1 MGGGLAFLTKKSFNP
16 ANWRNQREVWEARQN
31 AETEKRRISERDAQL
46 KREREEEDLAR
57 VVGGEE
63 GGGRKALSF
72 MYDAGKVPGLERKKG
87 GGDDEE
93 EDYNNNGKH
102 QKNQDGETSLYE
114 RQPGDDDAAAAFRAM
129 LAKGIPTETEKSDN
143 GPQSMTAGEA
153 ALKGDGEEE
162 SKTEDEKD
170 FKPDNR
176 TKLEKAVGRGIN
188 SGSGLTLAQQME
200 RFPMLKGAPVALEK
214 GKGGDD
220 EKETDAA
227 TSSLVFK
234 PFGSQI
240 RNVKCLKCG
249 KWGHSKGDRECE
261 AEWNPFNMTSSI
273 PTAAPQPPA
282 KCEPVP
288 NSTVAQKLE
297 VSQKTSSDEQRDN
310 RDKKRRR
317 KDDRK
322 HRKKKKHK
330 SHHKRRR
337 KRSRYYSSDE
347 SSTSSHSSNDSDS
360 TGSRRH
366 RRKESSK
373 HRSST
378 RRHEKKRSK
387 HERRRHRS
395 PSSSSVSVTIL
406 ATICLLPLLLG
417 VSNAFNYIGMSS
429 RKRKQSTTLLFSS
442 EDTRLDEKLATTPPK
457 DALALLDEAKK
468 LRAEASMI
476 QQQLILE
483 KEEMIRKERA
493 KVDSLIDALLFH
505 GSNTERFGDDSESEA
520 KSKQQLI
527 NTEEQVANLLISTR
541 LSYEMVNQMFDRIC
555 EQSNRPQS
563 IDSCS
568 PLLSLLLDASC
579 KVDVIER
586 KDNPNKRWNQRVE
599 RDLRRKLFA
608 LGYGIRIEDVE
619 KEKNGI
625 RSSSIHGDRDL
636 Y

>member
-1 MGGGLAFLTKKSFNP
+1 MGCGLAFLTKKSFNP

-87 GGDDEE
+87 GADDNDEK
-93 EDYNNNGKH
+93 DYNNGK
-102 QKNQDGETSLYE
+102 QQNQQDGETSLYE

-129 LAKGIPTETEKSDN
+129 LAKGVPSEAEQSDN
-143 GPQSMTAGEA
+143 LQHSMTAGEA
-153 ALKGDGEEE
+153 ALKGDGGEE
-162 SKTEDEKD
+162 SKKEDDKD

-176 TKLEKAVGRGIN
+176 TNLEKAVGRGIN

-214 GKGGDD
+214 SKGGDD
-220 EKETDAA
+220 EKETDA
-227 TSSLVFK
+227 TTSLVFK

-273 PTAAPQPPA
+273 PTAVPQPPA
-282 KCEPVP
+282 KCEPAHTTVVP
-288 NSTVAQKLE
+288 ESEVRQKNSL
-297 VSQKTSSDEQRDN
+297 DEQRDK

-330 SHHKRRR
+330 SHHKRR

-347 SSTSSHSSNDSDS
+347 STSPHSSNDSDS
-360 TGSRRH
+360 SVSRRH
-366 RRKESSK
+366 RRKESS
-373 HRSST
+373 RYGSSS

-387 HERRRHRS
+387 HERRRRHRS
-395 PSSSSVSVTIL
+395 PSSSVSVTIL

-417 VSNAFNYIGMSS
+417 VSNAFNYLGMSS
-429 RKRKQSTTLLFSS
+429 RKRQQSTTRLFNS
-442 EDTRLDEKLATTPPK
+442 EDTRSIEKLATTPPK
-457 DALALLDEAKK
+457 DALVLLNEAKK
-468 LRAEASMI
+468 LRAEASML

-483 KEEMIRKERA
+483 KEERIRKERE

-505 GSNTERFGDDSESEA
+505 GSNTDRFGDDSESEA

-527 NTEEQVANLLISTR
+527 NTEEQVASLLISKR

-608 LGYGIRIEDVE
+608 LGYGIKIEDVE

-625 RSSSIHGDRDL
+625 RSIHGDKDL
-636 Y
+636 YH

>member
-31 AETEKRRISERDAQL
+31 ADSEKRRISERDAQL

-87 GGDDEE
+87 DADGADK
-93 EDYNNNGKH
+93 EDYNNGKH
-102 QKNQDGETSLYE
+102 HKQGGETSLYE

-129 LAKGIPTETEKSDN
+129 LAKGIPTEAEQSDN
-143 GPQSMTAGEA
+143 LQHSMTAGEA

-162 SKTEDEKD
+162 SKQEDDKD

-176 TKLEKAVGRGIN
+176 TNLEKAVGRGIN

-214 GKGGDD
+214 SKGGDD

-227 TSSLVFK
+227 ASLVFK

-261 AEWNPFNMTSSI
+261 DEWNPFNMTSSI
-273 PTAAPQPPA
+273 PTAALQPPA
-282 KCEPVP
+282 KCEPAPNTAVVP
-288 NSTVAQKLE
+288 EIE
-297 VSQKTSSDEQRDN
+297 VSQKTSSDEQRDK
-310 RDKKRRR
+310 RDKKRRS

-347 SSTSSHSSNDSDS
+347 STSSHSSDDSDS
-360 TGSRRH
+360 SDSRRH
-366 RRKESSK
+366 RRKESSRY
-373 HRSST
+373 RSSS

-387 HERRRHRS
+387 HKRRRHRS
-395 PSSSSVSVTIL
+395 PSSSVSVTIL
-406 ATICLLPLLLG
+406 ATICLLPYLSG
-417 VSNAFNYIGMSS
+417 TSNAFNYLGMPS
-429 RKRKQSTTLLFSS
+429 RKRHQSTTLLFNSKG
-442 EDTRLDEKLATTPPK
+442 TRSNEKLATTPPK
-457 DALALLDEAKK
+457 M
-468 LRAEASMI
+468 R
-476 QQQLILE
+476 
-483 KEEMIRKERA
+483 
-493 KVDSLIDALLFH
+493 
-505 GSNTERFGDDSESEA
+505 
-520 KSKQQLI
+520 
-527 NTEEQVANLLISTR
+527 
-541 LSYEMVNQMFDRIC
+541 
-555 EQSNRPQS
+555 
-563 IDSCS
+563 
-568 PLLSLLLDASC
+568 
-579 KVDVIER
+579 
-586 KDNPNKRWNQRVE
+586 
-599 RDLRRKLFA
+599 
-608 LGYGIRIEDVE
+608 
-619 KEKNGI
+619 
-625 RSSSIHGDRDL
+625 
-636 Y
+636 

>member
-87 GGDDEE
+87 ADDNDE
-93 EDYNNNGKH
+93 EDYNNNGK
-102 QKNQDGETSLYE
+102 QNKQDGETSLYE
-114 RQPGDDDAAAAFRAM
+114 RQLGDDDAAAAFRAM
-129 LAKGIPTETEKSDN
+129 LAKGIPTEIEQSDN
-143 GPQSMTAGEA
+143 VPSHSMTAGEA

-162 SKTEDEKD
+162 SKKEDDKD

-227 TSSLVFK
+227 ASLNFK

-261 AEWNPFNMTSSI
+261 AEWNPFNFKPM
-273 PTAAPQPPA
+273 AVPQPPA
-282 KCEPVP
+282 KCEPAP
-288 NSTVAQKLE
+288 ATTVAQERE
-297 VSQKTSSDEQRDN
+297 VVPQKTSTDEQRDE

-322 HRKKKKHK
+322 HRKKKKKK
-330 SHHKRRR
+330 SHHKRR
-337 KRSRYYSSDE
+337 KRSRYYSSD
-347 SSTSSHSSNDSDS
+347 SSTSSHSDDSDS
-360 TGSRRH
+360 TRRH
-366 RRKESSK
+366 RRKESSR
-373 HRSST
+373 HGSSS

-387 HERRRHRS
+387 HQRRRHRS

-406 ATICLLPLLLG
+406 ATICLLPTFLLG
-417 VSNAFNYIGMSS
+417 TSNAFNYLGMSS
-429 RKRKQSTTLLFSS
+429 TKRKQSTTRLFNS

-483 KEEMIRKERA
+483 KKERIRKERA

-527 NTEEQVANLLISTR
+527 NTEEQVANLLISKR

-625 RSSSIHGDRDL
+625 RSIHGDRDL
-636 Y
+636 YH

>member
-87 GGDDEE
+87 GDDD
-93 EDYNNNGKH
+93 EDYNNGK
-102 QKNQDGETSLYE
+102 QNQQVGETSLYE

-129 LAKGIPTETEKSDN
+129 LAKGIPTETEQSDN
-143 GPQSMTAGEA
+143 VQQSMTAGEA

-220 EKETDAA
+220 KKETDDA

-273 PTAAPQPPA
+273 PTAAPQPPV
-282 KCEPVP
+282 KCETAPAT
-288 NSTVAQKLE
+288 TVAPERELA
-297 VSQKTSSDEQRDN
+297 QKTSSDEQRDK

-347 SSTSSHSSNDSDS
+347 SSTSSHSSDDSDS
-360 TGSRRH
+360 TDSRRH

-378 RRHEKKRSK
+378 RRLEKKRSK

-395 PSSSSVSVTIL
+395 PSSSVSVTIL
-406 ATICLLPLLLG
+406 ATICLLPTFLLG
-417 VSNAFNYIGMSS
+417 TSNAFNYLGMSS
-429 RKRKQSTTLLFSS
+429 TKRKQLTTRLFNS
-442 EDTRLDEKLATTPPK
+442 EDTRLDEKLATAPPK

-483 KEEMIRKERA
+483 KEERIRKERA

-527 NTEEQVANLLISTR
+527 NTEEQVADLLISKR

-625 RSSSIHGDRDL
+625 RSIHGDRDL
-636 Y
+636 CH